1 MASIRSRIGED
12 MKYISNAG
20 YGKPVETGTIYR
32 GENGKLNI
40 CVHKIHGCGDGLY
53 MNCLTLGITD
63 RKLNSTSV
71 MAAINEAQSLVK
83 RELDLLNKEL
93 NAILNSEIE
102 ISRY

>member
-53 MNCLTLGITD
+53 MNCLT
-63 RKLNSTSV
+63 
-71 MAAINEAQSLVK
+71 
-83 RELDLLNKEL
+83 
-93 NAILNSEIE
+93 
-102 ISRY
+102 